1 VTGASA
7 PAAGDA
13 SAHVGEETIRAAM
26 DRRAR
31 ETPDDVFCVFEDR
44 PLTFAALDAAVNRV
58 ANGLLAAGL
67 AKGDRVALMLPSHP
81 DHIVAILALAKIG
94 LVRLP
99 VNVHLKGAALDY
111 ALGQF
116 APVALIAE
124 HEYADALAEPLA
136 RRPVAHAFWRN
147 GAPAGAPTFEALAAW
162 PDASPPPVTVAPDDL
177 IAITPSSGTTGAPK
191 GVNKSDRTLRAGP
204 VATRLLS
211 DRAPGDV
218 LLFWEALH
226 HGAGVAVVIGAVL
239 ERITLAMVP
248 RFSASRFW
256 DDARRHGVTHVHYL
270 GTVLQMLLKQPA
282 GPQDRTHGVRIAW
295 GGGCPLEIWRA
306 FEARFGVEVREG
318 YGLSELITFVT
329 VNRDGPEG
337 SIGKPLPWYEVRVAD
352 ADGNEVPAGEA
363 GEITVASADPRLSF
377 LGYCDNPQATADVVR
392 ERDGRRWLRTG
403 DLGRRDDDGWLYF
416 AGRTKDSVR
425 RRGINISAWEVER
438 VVNEHPDVEESALV
452 GVPSELGE
460 DELLVY
466 LRPVAG
472 RSIDP
477 AAFIAWCEPRLP
489 HFQLPRYVALV
500 TDFPRTPT
508 QRIRKGEL
516 ARDPRAAWD
525 RESAT
530 RSRAN
535 P

>member
-1 VTGASA
+1 MSA
-7 PAAGDA
+7 LVVGD
-13 SAHVGEETIRAAM
+13 ETIRATM

-31 ETPDDVFCVFEDR
+31 ETPDDVFLIFEDR

-58 ANGLLAAGL
+58 ANALLAAGL
-67 AKGDRVALMLPSHP
+67 RKGDRVALMLPSHP
-81 DHIVAILALAKIG
+81 DHIVAILALAKVG
-94 LVRLP
+94 LVRIP
-99 VNVHLKGAALDY
+99 INVHLKGAALDY
-111 ALGQF
+111 AL
-116 APVALIAE
+116 AEYKPVALIAE
-124 HEYADALAEPLA
+124 HAYCDALAGRLPP
-136 RRPVAHAFWRN
+136 RAFWRN
-147 GAPAGAPTFEALAAW
+147 GGAPRFDDLAAFA
-162 PDASPPPVTVAPDDL
+162 DASPPPVDVHAEDI
-177 IAITPSSGTTGAPK
+177 IAITPSSGTTGSPK

-204 VATRLLS
+204 IATRILS
-211 DRAPGDV
+211 DRQPGDV

-226 HGAGVAVVIGAVL
+226 HGAGVAVVIGALL

-256 DDARRHGVTHVHYL
+256 QDARRYQVTHIHYL
-270 GTVLQMLLKQPA
+270 GTVLQMLLKQPP
-282 GPQDRTHGVRIAW
+282 GPQDRAHGVRIAW

-352 ADGNEVPAGEA
+352 DNGDEAAVGEA
-363 GEITVASADPRLSF
+363 GEICVASGDPRIGF
-377 LGYCDNPQATADVVR
+377 LGYCDQPQASRAIVR
-392 ERDGRRWLRTG
+392 ERDGRRWVRTG
-403 DLGRRDDDGWLYF
+403 DLGRRDGDGWLYF

-452 GVPSELGE
+452 GVPSDLGE

-472 RSIDP
+472 RNIDP

-489 HFQLPRYVALV
+489 YFQVPRYVAV
-500 TDFPRTPT
+500 VADFPRTPT

-516 ARDPRAAWD
+516 ARDPRRAWD
-525 RESAT
+525 RES
-530 RSRAN
+530 R
-535 P
+535 